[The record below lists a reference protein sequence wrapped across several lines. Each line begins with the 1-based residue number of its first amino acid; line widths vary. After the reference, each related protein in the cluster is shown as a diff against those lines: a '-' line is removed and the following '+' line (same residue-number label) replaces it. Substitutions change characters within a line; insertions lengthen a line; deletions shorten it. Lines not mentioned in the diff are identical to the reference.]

1 MKTLLGRLSS
11 MGDLIHT
18 LPAVDDLSRMRPDV
32 NLHWLCE
39 AGFADIARLHPF
51 VRQVHEMRWRQWRKD
66 LLSPATWR
74 QIGRLKQDLQQQ
86 HFDDVLDS
94 QGLVKSALFA
104 KIAHAPVKGL
114 DGSSARERWAALA
127 YHQSYA
133 VPKGKNA
140 VWRNR
145 MLFAQAFGYALPD
158 EQCFGLV
165 VPESARLPDL
175 PAHYYVALHATSR
188 DSKLWPIENWLALLQ
203 KLHDHSGLPVYLP
216 WGNAAEKARAETIA
230 ARLPFARVCAKL
242 SLLQAAWLLDKA
254 DGIAGVDTGLL
265 HLANALDKPVVG
277 IYTDTDPL
285 KTGVQESAWAK
296 NLGNA
301 GCIPSVDEVYQ
312 ALQNSIAAKALATA
326 FD

>member
-1 MKTLLGRLSS
+1 MKTLLVRLSS

-127 YHQSYA
+127 YHHSYA
-133 VPKGKNA
+133 VPKGENA

-158 EQCFGLV
+158 EQHFGLV

-175 PAHYYVALHATSR
+175 PAHYYVALHAFSATVPR
-188 DSKLWPIENWLALLQ
+188 KR
-203 KLHDHSGLPVYLP
+203 G
-216 WGNAAEKARAETIA
+216 
-230 ARLPFARVCAKL
+230 
-242 SLLQAAWLLDKA
+242 
-254 DGIAGVDTGLL
+254 TGLCCKSCMITAACRCICRGAMRL
-265 HLANALDKPVVG
+265 KKRALKRLRPVCR
-277 IYTDTDPL
+277 L
-285 KTGVQESAWAK
+285 R
-296 NLGNA
+296 
-301 GCIPSVDEVYQ
+301 GC
-312 ALQNSIAAKALATA
+312 ALN
-326 FD
+326 